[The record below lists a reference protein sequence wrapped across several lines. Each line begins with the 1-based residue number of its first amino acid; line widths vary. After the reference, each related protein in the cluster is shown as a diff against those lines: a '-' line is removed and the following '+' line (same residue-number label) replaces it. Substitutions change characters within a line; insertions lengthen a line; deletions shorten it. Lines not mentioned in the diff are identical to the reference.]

1 VTKIKI
7 CGITNL
13 EDALACVDAGADALG
28 FVLAESPR
36 RVEAETIKD
45 IVTRLPKTVLKI
57 GVFVNEK
64 LETLQQTFLNCGL
77 DYAQLQGEESGEYI
91 RRLEVPCLKVFRVKD
106 ESVLAEIES
115 AKPNLFM
122 LDTYQDGKKGGTGK
136 IFNWEIAIQAK
147 RYGKFFLS
155 GGLNPDNVK
164 SAIKK
169 VHPYG
174 VDVSSGVEKFPGK
187 KDLEKVREFIKRVRE

>member
-1 VTKIKI
+1 MTKIKI

-36 RVEAETIKD
+36 RVEAETIKN
-45 IVTRLPKTVLKI
+45 IVTRLPKTILKVGI
-57 GVFVNEK
+57 FVNEK
-64 LETLQQTFLNCGL
+64 LETLQQTVLNCGL

-91 RRLEVPCLKVFRVKD
+91 RRLEVACLKVFRVKD
-106 ESVLAEIES
+106 DGILAEIES
-115 AKPNLFM
+115 AKTNLFM
-122 LDTYQDGKKGGTGK
+122 LDAYQDGQRGGTGK
-136 IFNWEIAIQAK
+136 IFNWEIAKQAK
-147 RYGKFFLS
+147 RHGKFFLS